1 MIEGL
6 KRLFSG
12 DDVFHRQL
20 TLFSIC
26 GIVGVFEAFVNSG
39 ASISPLQKVAY
50 IVVAIL
56 FALFYTGYETI
67 FMHERELPEI
77 DCRSLKLVFS
87 KVLFFTFFVGVL
99 LFFVKLFMHKWQ
111 LTFGLEMLLA
121 VPLTMLQ
128 AGFSYNYQNNDAVS
142 LLKKLNLNDYI
153 ILFFKRLLVLICGYL
168 LVCAIIFVIFFIAGV
183 ILAILYR
190 GDINSIALLLS
201 SQQFAITRLSGLI
214 AGVLLVYILTLGCM
228 AWDYELIKTYERE
241 EL

>member
-6 KRLFSG
+6 KSLFSG

-26 GIVGVFEAFVNSG
+26 GIVGLFEAFVNSG
-39 ASISPLQKVAY
+39 AATSPLQKAAY

-67 FMHERELPEI
+67 FMHERELPDI
-77 DCRSLKLVFS
+77 DMRAIKLVFT
-87 KVLFFTFFVGVL
+87 KILFFIFLVGIPLFYLKFF
-99 LFFVKLFMHKWQ
+99 MNKWQ
-111 LTFGLEMLLA
+111 IAFALEMFLA

-128 AGFSYNYQNNDAVS
+128 AGFSYNYQNSNAVNF
-142 LLKKLNLNDYI
+142 LKKLNLNDYI

-168 LVCAIIFVIFFIAGV
+168 LVFAIVFVIFFIAGMM
-183 ILAILYR
+183 LALLYR
-190 GDINSIALLLS
+190 GDMNSIALLLS
-201 SQQFAITRLSGLI
+201 SQQFAISRLSGLI
-214 AGVLLVYILTLGCM
+214 AGVLLVYVLTLGCM

-241 EL
+241 V